1 MLFLRK
7 PRSRS
12 TAMGRAQAYHV
23 TGKRLQHRAL
33 SLELLE
39 SRTLLDGSGSHLQI
53 VTQVYRDFLSREP
66 ESSGLTFWVATLDQ
80 GILNVQ
86 SMVLAIE
93 NSPEFHSQEI
103 QSLYG
108 GLLHRPAEPAGVQF
122 WQNFLAG
129 GGNYAGLQTAVLA
142 SSEYFAA
149 NGGAGAPFLQALYRD
164 TLDRPIDAAAASAW
178 GALLA
183 GGNPR
188 SAIVTSILSSTEA
201 VTEEIKGLYA
211 DLLRRGADAAGLA
224 NFVNQ
229 RLAGKLLH
237 EGVMAE
243 MAGSDEYG
251 SLATTLGPISPL
263 TNPTA
268 IEALAAEAFVWG
280 SSVEYMQRFSTYNNF
295 VTAPLNTMGYGGT
308 AAAWNNQAVNA
319 GDPAVLYNTA
329 FLDFSKTPALVLT
342 APPSNEEYYVVSY
355 MDAYANAIGSI
366 GTRTTSSAVATS
378 YLFVGPNSP
387 YAKDKTVTING
398 FQYQVMASDTNLN
411 WMLIR
416 IGADTL
422 ADSGPHSTASV
433 YANSVQKF
441 FLNTLTDFENN
452 GNQPVQPTSYLFTP
466 TQQDTIAAEP
476 YASTPADAV
485 AFFGQVGTSL
495 MNNPVPANT
504 GGLSGTSL
512 QDLPAYV
519 IPQVGATDV
528 YVSPSYG
535 QQGILDSFAP
545 LGLTANGFHVPSN
558 WTQTQLEALQ
568 AGFVDGQKNVQEV
581 ANTPSSTLAEKNYWS
596 FLNTIVGTYPSNEAG
611 YLLRSVIVYEGGV
624 ANIALDAVYPST
636 TQIAAATGSVPLDGN
651 NTYSITFTPPP
662 SPPSST
668 FPVVGIYPPEVTDNT
683 GNPKGFWSVTL
694 YQPDSSEAGA
704 PFLSQA
710 GVLNTYYSPANNAVL
725 SVNAE
730 TNMLTVSAPPSGK
743 IKASTPIVFGSDADA
758 YGLQPN
764 TVYYVASTPQTDNPT
779 NPTSYSFQISKQWM
793 QAVSSN
799 GVPIQNTG
807 SPGAIVPLLQAPAG
821 AAALTYGLVNSVSQ
835 LGSEQ
840 LADGLLQKNVDG
852 SLTLW
857 FAPSLPAG
865 VAASNWIPT
874 PSTSFFES
882 IYPSGSTMNTNLQI
896 DLRMYYPTPGNEPP
910 SILPYSTSVNYTYI
924 PPALVQ
930 EASA

>member
-7 PRSRS
+7 LRSRS
-12 TAMGRAQAYHV
+12 TPKGPSQSNHV
-23 TGKRLQHRAL
+23 TGKRLLHRAL
-33 SLELLE
+33 SVELLE
-39 SRTLLDGSGSHLQI
+39 SRTLLDGSGSHTQI

-66 ESSGLTFWVATLDQ
+66 ESSGLAFWVAALGQ
-80 GILNVQ
+80 GTSNAR

-93 NSPEFHSQEI
+93 NSPEFHSHEI

-108 GLLHRPAEPAGVQF
+108 GLLHRPAEPAGLQF
-122 WQNFLAG
+122 WQTFLAG
-129 GGNYAGLQTAVLA
+129 GGTYAGLQTAVLA

-149 NGGAGAPFLQALYRD
+149 NGGANAAFLQALYQD
-164 TLDRPIDAAAASAW
+164 TLGRPIDDAAAKAW

-183 GGNPR
+183 GGNSR

-201 VTEEIKGLYA
+201 VTGEIKGLYA
-211 DLLRRGADAAGLA
+211 DLLRRSADGAGLA
-224 NFVNQ
+224 NFLSQ
-229 RLAGKLLH
+229 RLAGKLIH

-342 APPSNEEYYVVSY
+342 APPSSEEYYVVSY

-366 GTRTTSSAVATS
+366 GTRTTSSNLATQ

-387 YAKDKTVTING
+387 YAQDKTVTING

-422 ADSGPHSTASV
+422 TDSGPHSTASV
-433 YANSVQKF
+433 YANYVQKF
-441 FLNTLTDFENN
+441 FLNTLADFENN

-466 TQQDTIAAEP
+466 TQQDIVAAEP
-476 YASTPADAV
+476 YASTPTAAV

-495 MNNPVPANT
+495 MNNPVPSNT
-504 GGLSGTSL
+504 SGLSGTSL

-528 YVSPSYG
+528 YVSPSFG
-535 QQGILDSFAP
+535 QQGILDSFAL
-545 LGLTANGFHVPSN
+545 LGLTANGFHIPSN
-558 WTQTQLEALQ
+558 WTQTQREALQ
-568 AGFVDGQKNVQEV
+568 AGFVDGQNNVQKV

-636 TQIAAATGSVPLDGN
+636 TQIATATGSVPLDGN

-662 SPPSST
+662 SPPSGS
-668 FPVVGIYPPEVTDNT
+668 FPVVGIYPPEVTDNS
-683 GNPKGFWSVTL
+683 GNPIGFWSVTL

-725 SVNAE
+725 SVNPE
-730 TNMLTVSAPPSGK
+730 TNMMTVAAPPSGK
-743 IKASTPIVFGSDADA
+743 IKASTPILFGADAGA
-758 YGLQPN
+758 YGLEPD

-793 QAVSSN
+793 QTVSSN
-799 GVPIQNTG
+799 GVPVQNTG
-807 SPGAIVPLLQAPAG
+807 NPGAIVPLLQAPAG

-840 LADGLLQKNVDG
+840 LADGQLQKNADG

-857 FAPSLPAG
+857 FAPSRPAG
-865 VAASNWIPT
+865 VAPSNWIPT

-882 IYPSGSTMNTNLQI
+882 IYPSGSTMDTNLQI
-896 DLRMYYPTPGNEPP
+896 DLRMYYPAPGNEPP